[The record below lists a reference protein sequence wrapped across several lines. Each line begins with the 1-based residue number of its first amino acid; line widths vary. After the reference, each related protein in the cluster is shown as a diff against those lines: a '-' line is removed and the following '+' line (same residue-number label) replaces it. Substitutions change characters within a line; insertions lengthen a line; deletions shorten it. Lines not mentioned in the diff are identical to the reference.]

1 LAFCLPWKE
10 PRLKRPRDR
19 PGLRIA
25 RKRKI
30 DPVDVIDILFQVMDM
45 RSFSNLWYWIVL
57 AVLWSSTSHWV
68 LGVPYDMIHRA
79 RREGGQSEVD
89 LEDLVRINVNRLLH
103 VIDRSLHVVIGMSAF
118 WLTFL
123 AILGFFYQ
131 VEFAQA
137 VFLLMAPMS
146 VVVWRSVKVSRSI
159 AAGDNSG
166 EALYRR
172 LLWHRRVTQII
183 GMLAVTVTAL
193 YGSWQNMHAS
203 VLN

>member
-1 LAFCLPWKE
+1 MPFCLPWKE
-10 PRLKRPRDR
+10 PRLKRPRDKQ
-19 PGLRIA
+19 GQRIA
-25 RKRKI
+25 RERKI
-30 DPVDVIDILFQVMDM
+30 DLVEVIDILFQVMDL

-68 LGVPYDMIHRA
+68 LGVPHDMIHRA
-79 RREGGQSEVD
+79 RREGGQSEID

-103 VIDRSLHVVIGMSAF
+103 VIDRSLYVVIGMAAF

-137 VFLLMAPMS
+137 LFLLIAPMS
-146 VVVWRSVKVSRSI
+146 VVVWRSVKVSRLI

-172 LLWHRRVTQII
+172 LIWHRRVTQMI

-193 YGSWQNMHAS
+193 YGTWQNINAS

>member
-1 LAFCLPWKE
+1 
-10 PRLKRPRDR
+10 
-19 PGLRIA
+19 
-25 RKRKI
+25 
-30 DPVDVIDILFQVMDM
+30 M

-57 AVLWSSTSHWV
+57 AVVWSSTSHWV
-68 LGVPYDMIHRA
+68 LGVPHDMIHRA

-89 LEDLVRINVNRLLH
+89 LEDMVRINVNRLLH

-166 EALYRR
+166 EALYTR
-172 LLWHRRVTQII
+172 LIWHRRVTQII
-183 GMLAVTVTAL
+183 GMLAVIVTAL